1 MTDIQKTAIE
11 QIMDEVIVDIS
22 HAIGNDKYADAL
34 TKSEVLKN
42 LAIACS
48 PNTTIMNWGKLTH
61 IEAKN
66 DAEVTLTKEQE
77 N

>member
-1 MTDIQKTAIE
+1 MTDTQKTAIE
-11 QIMDEVIVDIS
+11 QIIDEVVIDIADS
-22 HAIGNDKYADAL
+22 INKNNYAEAL

-48 PNTTIMNWGKLTH
+48 PNSTLMNWGKLTH
-61 IEAKN
+61 IEAKEGSAIELSN
-66 DAEVTLTKEQE
+66 GGE